1 MSQDSD
7 LSSASV
13 VTEQDKPLAIFLM
26 GPTAAGKTD
35 LAIHLS
41 EEHRC
46 DIISVDSALI
56 YRGMDIGTAKPDAE
70 TLARAPHRLID
81 IKDPTESYSAAEFR
95 EDALREMAEIQ
106 AAGKIP
112 LLTGG
117 TMMYYKRLYDG
128 VADLPSA
135 DAEVRARLDAW
146 AEKDG
151 LKALHDRLKAVDPV
165 SAERI
170 HPNDPQRLQ
179 RALEVYEVSGKSLT
193 QHWLEQKQNRDS
205 FPFRVLSLAV
215 NPTDRKLLHE
225 RIEQRFH
232 LMLEQNFIA
241 EVQAL
246 RARGDLDLT
255 LPSMRSVG
263 YRQVWEYLDGLYDY
277 DTMVHKGVVATRQL
291 AKRQVTWLRS
301 WPDLNWL
308 PTEAP
313 NLRDLALKKLESS
326 LI

>member
-1 MSQDSD
+1 MTHVTD
-7 LSSASV
+7 LSIPAAN
-13 VTEQDKPLAIFLM
+13 EADKPLAIFLM

-35 LAIHLS
+35 LAVHLS
-41 EEHRC
+41 QEHHC

-56 YRGMDIGTAKPDAE
+56 YRGMNIGTAKPDAE
-70 TLARAPHRLID
+70 TLARAPHRLMD
-81 IKDPTESYSAAEFR
+81 IRDPSETYSAAEFR
-95 EDALREMAEIQ
+95 VDALREMTAIHQ
-106 AAGKIP
+106 QGKIP

-135 DAEVRARLDAW
+135 DASVRAALDAW

-151 LKALHDRLKAVDPV
+151 LQALHDRLTEVDPI
-165 SAERI
+165 SAQRI

-179 RALEVYEVSGKSLT
+179 RALEVYELTGKSLT
-193 QHWLEQKQNRDS
+193 EHWQAQKQNRDS

-215 NPTDRKLLHE
+215 NPTDRRLLHQ

-241 EVQAL
+241 EVEAL
-246 RARGDLDLT
+246 RARGDLNLN
-255 LPSMRSVG
+255 LPSIRSVG
-263 YRQVWEYLDGLYDY
+263 YRQVWEHLDGLYDY
-277 DTMVHKGVVATRQL
+277 KTMVHKGVVATRQL

-301 WPDLNWL
+301 WPELHWL